1 MEIKDRIIN
10 KAGELFFQYGIRNI
24 SMDELASSL
33 GISKRTI
40 YENFKDKEDILYSL
54 LLKQKEE
61 RDKYFREMLS
71 KEYNVIEIFIKIIE
85 VHKKRPVSNMRFFQ
99 DIKNYYPK
107 IYKMLKEDVQK
118 NNVLLQE
125 FLQKGIDQGY
135 IRDNLNVEVAAFLV
149 EESTQIYIRVSH
161 IEQPKFSFGE
171 FFDTMM
177 INFVRGI
184 STGKGIKFIDEYL
197 ESKKNAQSV

>member
-85 VHKKRPVSNMRFFQ
+85 VHKKRPVSNMRYS
-99 DIKNYYPK
+99 DI
-107 IYKMLKEDVQK
+107 
-118 NNVLLQE
+118 
-125 FLQKGIDQGY
+125 
-135 IRDNLNVEVAAFLV
+135 
-149 EESTQIYIRVSH
+149 
-161 IEQPKFSFGE
+161 
-171 FFDTMM
+171 
-177 INFVRGI
+177 
-184 STGKGIKFIDEYL
+184 YL
-197 ESKKNAQSV
+197 SALFY